1 MENLEIHADSHASC
15 PRCGDPMWANISQQ
29 RQLLR
34 FKQAIAN
41 SNDTEVRI
49 DDSAE
54 DREPKFYVR
63 QLLADFEAKDIKV
76 AYRLKAPDMPFGF
89 EFIERVVF
97 RDVNF
102 GEPTK
107 PGESYAVAGLQ
118 KPRPGFKLC
127 KHCGQIQRPPRNARE
142 RELGQFHAFDCEKRG
157 SDDPENIIDCL
168 YLYREFSSEALRIL
182 VPYTKSG
189 VDEASVQSFM
199 AALRHWPQEALRG
212 QG

>member
-1 MENLEIHADSHASC
+1 MLTVMAPC
-15 PRCGDPMWANISQQ
+15 PRCGDPMWANISQK

-63 QLLADFEAKDIKV
+63 QMLADFEPKNIKE

-89 EFIERVVF
+89 EFIEQVVF

-107 PGESYAVAGLQ
+107 PGEALFRGRAT
-118 KPRPGFKLC
+118 KAT
-127 KHCGQIQRPPRNARE
+127 AR
-142 RELGQFHAFDCEKRG
+142 L
-157 SDDPENIIDCL
+157 
-168 YLYREFSSEALRIL
+168 
-182 VPYTKSG
+182 
-189 VDEASVQSFM
+189 
-199 AALRHWPQEALRG
+199 
-212 QG
+212 